1 MDGGGCGG
9 CPQQMMMG
17 MGGLMDMA
25 SIVKMAQQCQPGAGN
40 FKNRSDA
47 QQVCIKNLPP
57 DCTDYDLYK
66 LCAPFGALLPGGIS
80 AMLNK
85 ENGECNGTGWVD
97 FVKEE
102 DAANFVAQMNNFAG
116 LWCNVKRPKQQP
128 QAL

>member
-1 MDGGGCGG
+1 MMA
-9 CPQQMMMG
+9 QMMGGKGG
-17 MGGLMDMA
+17 MGGMMGGADMA
-25 SIVKMAQQCQPGAGN
+25 TLVKMSNSMAPGGN
-40 FKNRSDA
+40 LSYKDRTDA

-57 DCTDYDLYK
+57 DCTDFDLYK
-66 LCAPFGALLPGGIS
+66 LCSPYGALLPGGIS